1 MEHIWFNHTY
11 SNKLS
16 AKAAVAGMSEPS
28 GTIGLKEN
36 KQQNFAVL
44 LLLQEVMMYTNASI
58 YGDALTLC

>member
-1 MEHIWFNHTY
+1 
-11 SNKLS
+11 
-16 AKAAVAGMSEPS
+16 MSEPS